1 MAPPEGTGAQIP
13 PAGDPGDR
21 DGLSPSRSN
30 KPVEV
35 KQEQESGASMDE
47 MMGEEEEDEKK
58 EEKKDEKKDEKKVG
72 KSFIQ

>member
-47 MMGEEEEDEKK
+47 MMGDEEEEKDDETV
-58 EEKKDEKKDEKKVG
+58 DG
-72 KSFIQ
+72 K

>member
-30 KPVEV
+30 KPAEV
-35 KQEQESGASMDE
+35 SQAQESGASMDE
-47 MMGEEEEDEKK
+47 MMDEEEEEKDDETV
-58 EEKKDEKKDEKKVG
+58 DG
-72 KSFIQ
+72 K